1 MTTSTLPT
9 PTSERRDPARLPWA
23 ALLVMA
29 LTGFIIIATETMPA
43 GLLPQIATGLHVA
56 EGAAGQFVSVY
67 ALGTVLAA
75 IPAITLTRGT
85 RRKPLLIAGILGF
98 LVANT
103 ITAFSPDLTL
113 SLAARFIAGAFS
125 GLLWGMLAGYAR
137 RIVAHEHSGRALA
150 IAMTGTP
157 VALSVGTPLGSWIG
171 TAFDWRW
178 SFGAMSVLSI
188 LALILAVAL
197 VPDAPGQGAARR
209 MPFRRVIGI
218 PGVSVILIVVFTWM
232 LAHNIEYTYIASYLQ
247 SAGLDLP
254 VDLALVTF
262 GVAALI
268 GIWVTG
274 LVIDHNLRGLV
285 LVSIGLFLIAG
296 VTFIVGAHSLGAVL
310 VAIVLWGLAFG
321 GAATQLQTAM
331 GEASGENADVA
342 NSLLTVS
349 FNLAIFAAG
358 VGGALVIGVDAVAL
372 PIVMVLFAAV
382 ALIVVAIGR
391 RSAFPRN
398 ASRTG

>member
-1 MTTSTLPT
+1 
-9 PTSERRDPARLPWA
+9 
-23 ALLVMA
+23 
-29 LTGFIIIATETMPA
+29 
-43 GLLPQIATGLHVA
+43 
-56 EGAAGQFVSVY
+56 
-67 ALGTVLAA
+67 
-75 IPAITLTRGT
+75 
-85 RRKPLLIAGILGF
+85 
-98 LVANT
+98 
-103 ITAFSPDLTL
+103 
-113 SLAARFIAGAFS
+113 
-125 GLLWGMLAGYAR
+125 
-137 RIVAHEHSGRALA
+137 
-150 IAMTGTP
+150 
-157 VALSVGTPLGSWIG
+157 
-171 TAFDWRW
+171 
-178 SFGAMSVLSI
+178 MSVLSI

-209 MPFRRVIGI
+209 MPLRRVIGI
-218 PGVSVILIVVFTWM
+218 PGVSVILTVVFTWM

-247 SAGLDLP
+247 SADLDRP
-254 VDLALVTF
+254 VDLALVAF

-285 LVSIGLFLIAG
+285 LGSIGLFLIAG

-372 PIVMVLFAAV
+372 PIVMVIFAAA

>member
-43 GLLPQIATGLHVA
+43 GLLPQIATGLHVT

-103 ITAFSPDLTL
+103 ITALSPDLTL
-113 SLAARFIAGAFS
+113 SLAARLIAGAFS

-171 TAFDWRW
+171 TAFR
-178 SFGAMSVLSI
+178 
-188 LALILAVAL
+188 LALVFRRHVGTVNPRADPRRGSRTGRTRPGSCAAL
-197 VPDAPGQGAARR
+197 PL
-209 MPFRRVIGI
+209 RRVIGI
-218 PGVSVILIVVFTWM
+218 PGVSVILTVVFTWM

-247 SAGLDLP
+247 SADLDRP
-254 VDLALVTF
+254 VDLALVAF

-285 LVSIGLFLIAG
+285 LGSIGLFLIAG

-372 PIVMVLFAAV
+372 PIVMVIFAAA